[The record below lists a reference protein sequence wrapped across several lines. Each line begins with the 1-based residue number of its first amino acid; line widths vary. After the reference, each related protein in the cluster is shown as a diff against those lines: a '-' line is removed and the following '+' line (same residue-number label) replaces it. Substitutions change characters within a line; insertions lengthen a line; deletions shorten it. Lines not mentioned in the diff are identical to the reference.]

1 MARAYGIAVIPNV
14 VKVAAV
20 VGGRRGSGAMVVRDA
35 NGKFSDPIMVS
46 LTGGNVG
53 WQIGVQSTDI
63 VLVFTTAKGI
73 EGITDG
79 KLTLG
84 ADASVAA
91 GPVGRAASAAT
102 DQNFTAE
109 VYSYS
114 RNRGLFAGVALDG
127 SILAIDTK
135 SNKGLYGKPAS
146 AQRTS
151 SRARCRPMWMRR
163 KPLPARHPREH
174 RGTRHRAAT
183 AAHEPS
189 AQCDAPCRGHAGSAT
204 AAPAGSTRSRWRTH
218 SREPNRRAE
227 NLAEVVRRAAAAL
240 NDRRFVLAVAA
251 RVAALA
257 LRRTHRTLHNGQD
270 SFNMAGEPRSRGN
283 NARAIHRV
291 PRRRHAARRFPLLR
305 RIAARSAAR
314 GAHQPRLGR
323 PRRIRGAQGAAPRVA
338 GIRLLRARQFR
349 QGQTRRHHRGM
360 QRADDAVHEGSRHA
374 AQAAASAGLA
384 TVQGHA
390 HRRCAPHGRHGLLL
404 RRPVLA
410 RSGAQPTRRSAARSA
425 SMGC

>member
-1 MARAYGIAVIPNV
+1 MKKLLLTACATLAVIQAAPASASAREEARLIECSGVLEELFAQRDTAIPERLMARAYGVAVIPNV

-127 SILAIDTK
+127 SILNVDSK
-135 SNKGLYGKPAS
+135 SNQGLYGKPAPAS
-146 AQRTS
+146 DIVAGHITTDVDAANRFE
-151 SRARCRPMWMRR
+151 RAI
-163 KPLPARHPREH
+163 LASTAGHAPANS
-174 RGTRHRAAT
+174 AT
-183 AAHEPS
+183 AS
-189 AQCDAPCRGHAGSAT
+189 AAPTAPASSAGSAQPAEGPANPA
-204 AAPAGSTRSRWRTH
+204 AAPA
-218 SREPNRRAE
+218 
-227 NLAEVVRRAAAAL
+227 
-240 NDRRFVLAVAA
+240 
-251 RVAALA
+251 
-257 LRRTHRTLHNGQD
+257 
-270 SFNMAGEPRSRGN
+270 
-283 NARAIHRV
+283 
-291 PRRRHAARRFPLLR
+291 
-305 RIAARSAAR
+305 
-314 GAHQPRLGR
+314 
-323 PRRIRGAQGAAPRVA
+323 
-338 GIRLLRARQFR
+338 
-349 QGQTRRHHRGM
+349 
-360 QRADDAVHEGSRHA
+360 
-374 AQAAASAGLA
+374 
-384 TVQGHA
+384 
-390 HRRCAPHGRHGLLL
+390 
-404 RRPVLA
+404 
-410 RSGAQPTRRSAARSA
+410 SA
-425 SMGC
+425 SGLPMEDTQPGAEPPR